1 MDSLIARAFTD
12 ARDRRCD
19 AAAAGREELAQVTP
33 AAASRAG
40 WTLGVAGTALF
51 MTALDQLVVGVALHS
66 IRIELGGSIEALE
79 WTVNAYTLAFAVLLI
94 TGAALGDRFGRKRMF
109 LVGVGIFTAAS
120 ALAALSP
127 STDAL
132 VAARALQGVGAA
144 VVTPLTLTLISDAF
158 PAERRAAALG
168 IWGGITGL
176 GVAIGPFVGGAVVE
190 GIAWQWI
197 FWANVPIG
205 LALIPLAGRLLHE
218 SHGPDPGLDLRGL
231 ALASAGLFALTF
243 GLIRGEAL
251 GWTSATVLASLGVGV
266 LGLAAFVGWE
276 VRAPAP
282 MLPMRFF
289 RSRAFSAANALSFA
303 MFFGAFGGI
312 FLISQ
317 YFQTAQGFGPLE
329 AGARTLPW
337 TGMPMIFGPLA
348 GVLAT
353 RVGTRPVLAV
363 GLALQAIGI
372 GWMTAVF
379 EVSTPFVELI
389 APFAITGIG
398 MAFVFAMAPEAV
410 LASVCRQDAGKASG
424 ATNAIREVGAVMG
437 VAVLASVFAAH
448 GGYESPQAFTDGM
461 VAALPIAVVVLA
473 AGAALALLTPRR
485 PRAEQQDMSPPVTP
499 ISLQRLAPEPAY
511 AEHAADREC

>member
-1 MDSLIARAFTD
+1 M
-12 ARDRRCD
+12 
-19 AAAAGREELAQVTP
+19 TP
-33 AAASRAG
+33 STGSRAG
-40 WTLGVAGTALF
+40 WTLAVAGAALF

-66 IRIELGGSIEALE
+66 IRIDLGGSIEGLE

-109 LVGVGIFTAAS
+109 IVGVGIFTAAS

-132 VAARALQGVGAA
+132 VAARALQGIGAA
-144 VVTPLTLTLISDAF
+144 IVTPLTLTLISEAF

-205 LALIPLAGRLLHE
+205 LALIPLASRLLDE
-218 SHGPDPGLDLRGL
+218 SHGPDPELDLRGL
-231 ALASAGLFALTF
+231 ALASAGLFAITF

-251 GWTSATVLASLGVGV
+251 GWASATVLGSLGTG
-266 LGLAAFVGWE
+266 LALLAAFVRWE
-276 VRAPAP
+276 LRAPAP

-289 RSRAFSAANALSFA
+289 SSRAFSAANGLSFA
-303 MFFGAFGGI
+303 MFFGAFGAI

-317 YFQTAQGFGPLE
+317 FFQTAQGFGPLE

-337 TGMPMIFGPLA
+337 TGMPMIFAPIA

-353 RVGTRPVLAV
+353 RIGTRPVLTV
-363 GLALQAIGI
+363 GLALQAIGLS
-372 GWMTAVF
+372 WMTALF
-379 EVSTPFVELI
+379 EVSTPFAELI

-398 MAFVFAMAPEAV
+398 MAFVFSMAPEAV
-410 LASVCRQDAGKASG
+410 LAAVRPQDAGKASG

-437 VAVLASVFAAH
+437 VAVLASVFAAN
-448 GGYESPQAFTDGM
+448 GGYESPQAFNDGL
-461 VAALPIAVVVLA
+461 VAALPFAVVVLA
-473 AGAALALLTPRR
+473 AGAGLALLTPG
-485 PRAEQQDMSPPVTP
+485 RAQVGAA
-499 ISLQRLAPEPAY
+499 IKA
-511 AEHAADREC
+511 AELGS

>member
-1 MDSLIARAFTD
+1 MTLST
-12 ARDRRCD
+12 
-19 AAAAGREELAQVTP
+19 
-33 AAASRAG
+33 ASRAG
-40 WTLGVAGTALF
+40 WTLGVAGAALF

-66 IRIELGGSIEALE
+66 IRIDLGGSIEGLE

-109 LVGVGIFTAAS
+109 VVGVGIFTAAS

-144 VVTPLTLTLISDAF
+144 IVTPLTLTLISEAF
-158 PAERRAAALG
+158 PSERRAAALG

-218 SHGPDPGLDLRGL
+218 SHGPDRELDLRGL

-251 GWTSATVLASLGVGV
+251 SWTSATVLASLGAGV

-276 VRAPAP
+276 LRSPAP

-289 RSRAFSAANALSFA
+289 RSRAFSAANGLSFA
-303 MFFGAFGGI
+303 MFFGAFGAI

-337 TGMPMIFGPLA
+337 TGMPMIFAPLA

-363 GLALQAIGI
+363 GLGLQAIGM
-372 GWMTAVF
+372 GWMTIVF

-398 MAFVFAMAPEAV
+398 MAFVFSMAPEAV
-410 LASVCRQDAGKASG
+410 LASVRRQDAGKASG

-437 VAVLASVFAAH
+437 VAVLASVFAAN
-448 GGYESPQAFTDGM
+448 GGYESPHAFTEGM

-473 AGAALALLTPRR
+473 AGAALALLTPGRG
-485 PRAEQQDMSPPVTP
+485 RARAQATVAEGAPTP
-499 ISLQRLAPEPAY
+499 LEEPA
-511 AEHAADREC
+511 AASNAKREEDGEG